1 MIHRAGGS
9 KAKVRVKKIT
19 VTHVES
25 SEGVRRTMDMGG
37 AIENKECRPQSKGAA
52 APLWYKLHVTP
63 LHILLLL
70 LPILLLLLLLP
81 LLLLLLLLLP
91 LLILYTP
98 YLLYLNFTCVCA
110 CVCEKS

>member
-1 MIHRAGGS
+1 MIHRAGGG
-9 KAKVRVKKIT
+9 KATARVKKIT

-37 AIENKECRPQSKGAA
+37 VIENKECRPQSKGAA
-52 APLWYKLHVTP
+52 AQLWYKLHVTP

-70 LPILLLLLLLP
+70 LPILLLI
-81 LLLLLLLLLP
+81 LLLLLLLLPLLLP